1 MKTILSKVKE
11 DMNEKNAQE
20 VFEVF
25 VKILESIVAYHIFH
39 FPNKEA

>member
-1 MKTILSKVKE
+1 MKVKE
-11 DMNEKNAQE
+11 DMNKEDPQK